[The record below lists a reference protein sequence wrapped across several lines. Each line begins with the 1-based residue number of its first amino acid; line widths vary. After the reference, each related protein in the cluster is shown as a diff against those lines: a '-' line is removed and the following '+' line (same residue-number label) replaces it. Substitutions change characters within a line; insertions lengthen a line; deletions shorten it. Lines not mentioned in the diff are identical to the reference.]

1 MNPYDHIHQQLLE
14 RRDALCRRLAN
25 IHKKTVRSG
34 TPLPSDFAEQA
45 IERQNDEVLDA
56 LEMAGERELAQINRA
71 LARIEAGEYGICQEC
86 GQPIPEAR
94 LSALPFT
101 EYCVACAEALS
112 KAR

>member
-1 MNPYDHIHQQLLE
+1 MNSYDHIYQQLRQ
-14 RRDALCRRLAN
+14 RRDALCHRLAN

-56 LEMAGERELAQINRA
+56 LEVAGERELAQINRA
-71 LARIEAGEYGICQEC
+71 LARIEAGDYGICQEC

-101 EYCVACAEALS
+101 DYCVACAEALS
-112 KAR
+112 KGR

>member
-1 MNPYDHIHQQLLE
+1 MDSTPG
-14 RRDALCRRLAN
+14 RRVGDALHRRLAR
-25 IHKKTVRSG
+25 IHKKTLRSG

-56 LEMAGERELAQINRA
+56 LEMAGEQELAQINRA

-86 GQPIPEAR
+86 GQPIPEPR
-94 LSALPFT
+94 LRALPFT

>member
-1 MNPYDHIHQQLLE
+1 MKSYGQIHKQLLE
-14 RRDALCRRLAN
+14 SRDALSRRLAS
-25 IHKKTVRSG
+25 IHKKTLRSG

-56 LEMAGERELAQINRA
+56 LEMAGEQELAQINRA

-86 GQPIPEAR
+86 GRPIPEAR

-101 EYCVACAEALS
+101 GYCVACAEALS
-112 KAR
+112 KGR